1 MGRYLLK
8 RLIQFPLVLGIL
20 ITVSFFMMRLA
31 PGGPFSGEKR
41 VDPAILEKMN
51 EKYGLQDGM
60 GRQYLR
66 FLGNLARLD
75 LGPSFKHK
83 TRTVNEIIAERAP
96 VSAVLGGSAILL
108 ALLLGLTAGV
118 IAAIR
123 QNSRWDYSSMAV
135 AMVGLSVPTFVVG
148 PMLALLLG
156 IYAGLLP
163 VAGFET
169 MFGTTWL
176 PRPSYLL
183 LPAVTLSLPFAARI
197 ARLTRA
203 GMLEVI
209 HQDYIR
215 TAWAKGLTER
225 VIVVRHALRGALLP
239 VVSFLGPATAEILTG
254 SLVVEQ
260 VFAFP
265 GLGREFVQSAINRD
279 YTLVMGTVILFG
291 LLLITFNLI
300 VDVLYGFL
308 DPRIRYS

>member
-8 RLIQFPLVLGIL
+8 RLIQFPLVLWIL
-20 ITVSFFMMRLA
+20 ITISFFMMRAA
-31 PGGPFSGEKR
+31 PGGPFSEEKR
-41 VDPAILEKMN
+41 VDPAILAKMN
-51 EKYGLQDGM
+51 EKYGLSDPLLK
-60 GRQYLR
+60 QYAR
-66 FLGNLARLD
+66 FLGNLAVLD
-75 LGPSFKHK
+75 LGPSFTQK
-83 TRTVNEIIAERAP
+83 TRTVNEIIGERWP
-96 VSAVLGGSAILL
+96 VSAVLGGTAILL

-123 QNSRWDYSSMAV
+123 HNSRWDYGSMAV

-156 IYAGLLP
+156 IWAGLFP
-163 VAGFET
+163 VAGFEPIL
-169 MFGTTWL
+169 GTAWL
-176 PRPSYLL
+176 PHPKFLL
-183 LPAVTLSLPFAARI
+183 LPAFTLSLPFAARI

-215 TAWAKGLTER
+215 TAWAKGLSEQ
-225 VIVVRHALRGALLP
+225 VIVLRHALRGALLP

-291 LLLITFNLI
+291 SLLITFNLI

-308 DPRIRYS
+308 DPRIRYA